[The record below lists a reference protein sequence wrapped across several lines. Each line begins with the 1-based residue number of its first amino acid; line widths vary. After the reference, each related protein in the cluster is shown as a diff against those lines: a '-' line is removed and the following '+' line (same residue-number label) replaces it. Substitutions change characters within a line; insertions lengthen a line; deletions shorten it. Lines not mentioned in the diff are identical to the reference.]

1 MQSQE
6 IKERLTSLIE
16 EASAVDPNLE
26 KRLEE
31 IYHWIKN
38 VKLGSLTAKRFVIL
52 FLQQMISDSQI
63 WLDIQALTSQEEQQA
78 YYGEM
83 TATEKYW
90 YGELFS
96 KWLSEN
102 DPKFYIWKRKLMAEE
117 FSQQD
122 ATLIDSI
129 TSTIKF
135 RGGTIV
141 QRYVADLSMATDI
154 IVSSRQEKALC
165 IQLTSL
171 SNEFSIGKS
180 DNWETTLRFW
190 EIERGLFLSYN
201 PGTSNFVN
209 QIANIILY
217 NSDNLK
223 ASVYLKFHF

>member
-1 MQSQE
+1 LQSQE

-16 EASAVDPNLE
+16 EASTVDPNLE

-31 IYHWIKN
+31 IYHWIKD

-52 FLQQMISDSQI
+52 FLQQIISDSQI
-63 WLDIQALTSQEEQQA
+63 WLDIQGLASHEEQEA
-78 YYGEM
+78 YYREM
-83 TATEKYW
+83 TPTEKYW

-122 ATLIDSI
+122 ASLIDSI
-129 TSTIKF
+129 TSTIKL

-171 SNEFSIGKS
+171 SNEFSVGKS
-180 DNWETTLRFW
+180 DNWETSLRFW

-209 QIANIILY
+209 QIANLILY

-223 ASVYLKFHF
+223 ASVYLKFYL